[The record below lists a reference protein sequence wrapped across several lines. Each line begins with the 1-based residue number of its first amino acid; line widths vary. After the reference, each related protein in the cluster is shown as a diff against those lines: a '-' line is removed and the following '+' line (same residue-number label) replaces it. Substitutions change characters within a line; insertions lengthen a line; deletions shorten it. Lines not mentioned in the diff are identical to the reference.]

1 MVRGLGM
8 KAKALD
14 RKSRRGRTPAGDPN
28 PVDVHVGNRIR
39 IRRNLLGWSQEKLGL
54 MMGLTFQ
61 QVQKYE
67 KGLNRVSA
75 SRLWD
80 FSVVMD
86 TPISFF
92 YEDMDPETIESSPRR
107 FCNPDAEMS
116 LNDTM
121 EVFEADPMR
130 KQETLEL
137 VRAYYKIG
145 NRKVAK
151 NLYDLIISMSKSPY
165 IHNKEDGDDDNE

>member
-1 MVRGLGM
+1 M
-8 KAKALD
+8 KKTD
-14 RKSRRGRTPAGDPN
+14 RKSSRGRTPAGEPN
-28 PVDVHVGNRIR
+28 PVDIHVGNRIR

-54 MMGLTFQ
+54 MLGLTFQ

-92 YEDMDPETIESSPRR
+92 YEDMDPETVENSPRR
-107 FCNPDAEMS
+107 FCNPNTDMS
-116 LNDTM
+116 LSDNTGLFD
-121 EVFEADPMR
+121 ADPLR

-137 VRAYYKIG
+137 IKAYYKIA

-151 NLYDLIISMSKSPY
+151 NLYDLIISMSKSQY
-165 IHNKEDGDDDNE
+165 IHNKEENDD